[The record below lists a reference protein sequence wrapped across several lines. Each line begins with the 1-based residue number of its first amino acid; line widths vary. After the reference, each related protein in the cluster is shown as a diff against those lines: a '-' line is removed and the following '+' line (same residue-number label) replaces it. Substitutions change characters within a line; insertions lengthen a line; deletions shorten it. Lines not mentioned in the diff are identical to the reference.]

1 MPAAIKSSRPA
12 QGRRC
17 RRARSSRGTSR
28 ASTPNGRRGSSG
40 SSGRLRS
47 GFATRT
53 KSTRHRTRS
62 GPTCS
67 WPRRIGSLAG
77 RSPPILPLADG
88 QGLADRTWAVESPGE
103 TSCREGRDQGI
114 LPSGDRQGKNRV
126 ESEGKMGKGTVTGG
140 DVAVYQERGG
150 RVRLEVFL
158 EGETVWLSLTQ
169 MADLFGRDKSVISR
183 HLRSVFEGG
192 ELARKAVVA
201 RNATTATDGKTYQVE

>member
-1 MPAAIKSSRPA
+1 M
-12 QGRRC
+12 
-17 RRARSSRGTSR
+17 
-28 ASTPNGRRGSSG
+28 
-40 SSGRLRS
+40 
-47 GFATRT
+47 
-53 KSTRHRTRS
+53 
-62 GPTCS
+62 
-67 WPRRIGSLAG
+67 
-77 RSPPILPLADG
+77 
-88 QGLADRTWAVESPGE
+88 
-103 TSCREGRDQGI
+103 
-114 LPSGDRQGKNRV
+114 

-192 ELARKAVVA
+192 ELVRKAVVA